1 MWGRREFDY
10 SIIRTTSKEALK
22 RTALIASGYNIEKAS
37 ELYDFFAKDI
47 NLPDTDPILPT
58 TFEQIKQNAVAALQW
73 GEQNQDKIIGVT
85 NMILSALGK
94 NPIGMPPV
102 APAEMPAA
110 PPI

>member
-1 MWGRREFDY
+1 
-10 SIIRTTSKEALK
+10 
-22 RTALIASGYNIEKAS
+22 
-37 ELYDFFAKDI
+37 
-47 NLPDTDPILPT
+47 
-58 TFEQIKQNAVAALQW
+58 VAALQW

-110 PPI
+110 QPI